1 MDNADLDSGFCGRD
15 DLKRQDLGCILD
27 KNLIELVDGSGW
39 GKGKG
44 RKSRIVPSLGL

>member
-1 MDNADLDSGFCGRD
+1 MVEMIK
-15 DLKRQDLGCILD
+15 KRQDLGCILD
-27 KNLIELVDGSGW
+27 KKLIELVDGSGW